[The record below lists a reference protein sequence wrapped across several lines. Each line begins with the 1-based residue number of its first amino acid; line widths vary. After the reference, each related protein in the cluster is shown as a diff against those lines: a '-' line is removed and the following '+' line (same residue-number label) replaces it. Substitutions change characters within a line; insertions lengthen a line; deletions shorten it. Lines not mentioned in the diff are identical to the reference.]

1 MSDVRRQRPASP
13 CVQICRVRNADSLCE
28 GCGRTLDEITAWSR
42 LDEDGREAV
51 WQRLEAEGW
60 PVSGSDPA

>member
-1 MSDVRRQRPASP
+1 MSGTRRERPASP
-13 CVQICRVRNADSLCE
+13 CVRICRMAPDGGLCE
-28 GCGRTLDEITAWSR
+28 GCGRTLDEIAAWGR

-60 PVSGSDPA
+60 PVASVDPA